1 MGIKRLELVKTPL
14 EEGFLCAEVV
24 NYVSK
29 ILGIGF
35 DLLYIKKIEEHL
47 VKFERLHRH
56 SKLTTSREL
65 IGSEKFF
72 RNTKTLK
79 LVVFGCKIKNI
90 YGLR

>member
-14 EEGFLCAEVV
+14 KEGFLCAEVV

-47 VKFERLHRH
+47 VKFERLQVENLLVPK
-56 SKLTTSREL
+56 SS
-65 IGSEKFF
+65 SEIQK
-72 RNTKTLK
+72 R
-79 LVVFGCKIKNI
+79 
-90 YGLR
+90 